1 MKLNDYRQ
9 MMAYMRRPGFQ
20 NGTPQPKPQEPQR
33 TFNEKIETFS
43 EAAPFVMPRS
53 GVAILKGYLDDALK
67 DGEMTQE
74 EHTQALMPLFG
85 ETGEMVT
92 EQIEVSDRDNFYNG
106 GRIGFYEA
114 GYVKPQPQEYL
125 DQARAYYGREFK
137 DLPDAN
143 KSLIRSGRVKEL
155 LDQGKKTKMPYAEA
169 AEYKDLIKEKVKA
182 SKKAGKPESYQSL
195 YRFLK
200 NKGYPITQEDIDAGY
215 GRVNRAK
222 SLINK
227 ALGNPVSGKPNQFAG
242 GLMNY
247 LTKDKTVLAK
257 QSKASQAAVSKAIGK
272 QPEILEFLLSN
283 PDTDVKDIAEKFNLK
298 KSNTRDQLKKILTRI
313 YLSKEP
319 DASTW
324 VNSYTDE
331 QLSTVVR
338 NIRGLPS
345 FKDDFEKRMTSLIQ
359 TAYKDKPR
367 ETYLKARKKYFD
379 YSKAVRAI
387 SDKFG
392 KAAEYN
398 LDHIIP
404 LDFLYK
410 SKEGRNP
417 MDLIRVRPTTRAVNT
432 FKSRFDRAF
441 IKIAKGIK
449 EDPQNKKLQGQ
460 RKAFNDLSK
469 ALPPEFKLGEITP
482 KGDFKSFK
490 ASPLSGTQSYLQAV
504 KDAPI
509 EQNILIDYLKENKD
523 KPEFKNALK
532 RAGMNPNQF
541 IALAE
546 KRKLPAK
553 QISNFLDKQI
563 SKGNIEMFS
572 KIPGIT
578 DLFNVAKSIPD
589 DIKKSKYLTAGF
601 KTLGIAATP
610 LVIYDTYKAFEKG
623 KPVLEALEQGL
634 IGTNLIGSTKDFI
647 ALSPEEKEARSV
659 VKQGEIREQITDDFS
674 SLDTDFDTPN
684 IKSDMSRQ
692 EAEKKYEE
700 AKKVRE
706 MENAARDKQIAET
719 RALAVGNLF
728 DTITGQRFQPQPMPE
743 QMMAV
748 GGRVGY
754 ADGPEDPKKRKFI
767 KLGVGLM
774 SLPIIGKYLKFAAPV
789 AEKTTE
795 IIRRGADGIPDFI
808 MDLIAKVKLKAEEK
822 GMKYFTGNRSDEFAD
837 VYQADDFIVTEQG
850 NKITIKKR
858 KQEGDMLEKD
868 MEMEIE
874 TDPETGGV
882 TYNEATARPDAEG
895 KLKDVEEYIDEI
907 DLEDM
912 KKYTYDE

>member
-1 MKLNDYRQ
+1 MKLGPKEIKVVNEYFV
-9 MMAYMRRPGFQ
+9 RPVKNRLKEIFLKKGLPQ
-20 NGTPQPKPQEPQR
+20 LKTPDEVQRPQR
-33 TFNEKIETFS
+33 ALDK
-43 EAAPFVMPRS
+43 EA
-53 GVAILKGYLDDALK
+53 IDAFMK
-67 DGEMTQE
+67 RNPKAD
-74 EHTQALMPLFG
+74 
-85 ETGEMVT
+85 
-92 EQIEVSDRDNFYNG
+92 G
-106 GRIGFYEA
+106 GRMGFYEA

-215 GRVNRAK
+215 GRVNKAK
-222 SLINK
+222 SLITK
-227 ALGNPVSGKPNQFAG
+227 ALGNPIPGKPNQFSG
-242 GLMNY
+242 GLLNY
-247 LTKDKTVLAK
+247 LTKDETVLAK

-410 SKEGRNP
+410 SREGRDP

-441 IKIAKGIK
+441 IKIAKGVK

-509 EQNILIDYLKENKD
+509 EQNILIDYLKKNKNN
-523 KPEFKNALK
+523 PEFKNALK

-546 KRKLPAK
+546 KRKLPAEK
-553 QISNFLDKQI
+553 ISNFLDKQI

-578 DLFNVAKSIPD
+578 DLFNAAKSIPD

-610 LVIYDTYKAFEKG
+610 LVIYDTYKAFEQG
-623 KPVLEALEQGL
+623 KPVLEALESGL
-634 IGTNLIGSTKDFI
+634 IGTDMIGGTKRI
-647 ALSPEEKEARSV
+647 LSLTPEERTARSV
-659 VKQGEIREQITDDFS
+659 VKQDALKDLNLDMPLGFGFIEGPTPKTDMTLPQAQQKMES
-674 SLDTDFDTPN
+674 GIQRVLD
-684 IKSDMSRQ
+684 
-692 EAEKKYEE
+692 EE
-700 AKKVRE
+700 AKR
-706 MENAARDKQIAET
+706 
-719 RALAVGNLF
+719 NLRRSQSRGF
-728 DTITGQRFQPQPMPE
+728 GTA
-743 QMMAV
+743 MA
-748 GGRVGY
+748 
-754 ADGPEDPKKRKFI
+754 
-767 KLGVGLM
+767 
-774 SLPIIGKYLKFAAPV
+774 
-789 AEKTTE
+789 
-795 IIRRGADGIPDFI
+795 
-808 MDLIAKVKLKAEEK
+808 
-822 GMKYFTGNRSDEFAD
+822 DEFLANGGIAGLSGGID
-837 VYQADDFIVTEQG
+837 KGPQTTSMNPDKDG
-850 NKITIKKR
+850 LPGLLKRGKK
-858 KQEGDMLEKD
+858 Q
-868 MEMEIE
+868 
-874 TDPETGGV
+874 
-882 TYNEATARPDAEG
+882 
-895 KLKDVEEYIDEI
+895 
-907 DLEDM
+907 
-912 KKYTYDE
+912 